1 MTPTTMVITHRSTLI
16 IIREYTALDQ
26 VDQSEKVTES
36 SAHDDDGHT
45 DMAGISTSIGIPTKK
60 FIWIV
65 LVLVNVMCIILAA
78 RKTKGRFQGPAAG
91 EVWVSLIQGVS
102 RDQISMFY
110 GTCERRCENRHPSH
124 SGEEMGCKVTSEKEP

>member
-60 FIWIV
+60 VIWIV
-65 LVLVNVMCIILAA
+65 LVLVNVMCVILAA
-78 RKTKGRFQGPAAG
+78 RKTNAVFRALPQGKFG
-91 EVWVSLIQGVS
+91 S
-102 RDQISMFY
+102 
-110 GTCERRCENRHPSH
+110 C
-124 SGEEMGCKVTSEKEP
+124 